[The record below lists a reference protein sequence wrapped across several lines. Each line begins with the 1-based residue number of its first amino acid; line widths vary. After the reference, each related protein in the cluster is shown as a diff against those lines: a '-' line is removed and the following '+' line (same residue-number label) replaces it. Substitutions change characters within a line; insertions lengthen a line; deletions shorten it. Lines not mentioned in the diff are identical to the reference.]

1 MERKRPGKNI
11 HVFTIHCT
19 GWCDA
24 GEPELKIGRVKA
36 PVQKT
41 PATVLEE
48 VDATALHHLLDEH
61 EHVAVLFYSSLDHSS
76 LRVTNVP
83 KIYLTRI
90 CLNAD
95 KEDRDLIKLSREQLS
110 SCFA

>member
-11 HVFTIHCT
+11 HVVTIHYT

-61 EHVAVLFYSSLDHSS
+61 EHVAVLFYATLDKVGLSLKF
-76 LRVTNVP
+76 LTN
-83 KIYLTRI
+83 L
-90 CLNAD
+90 
-95 KEDRDLIKLSREQLS
+95 
-110 SCFA
+110 